1 MPGTD
6 ETEKMRTGRR
16 GRVRNLV
23 FTDKHISKLS
33 WLSDQRLGIS
43 TEFTFLGIVCPVGPL
58 GSAIS
63 DKG

>member
-1 MPGTD
+1 M
-6 ETEKMRTGRR
+6 
-16 GRVRNLV
+16 RNLV

-33 WLSDQRLGIS
+33 WLSDQRLGIT
-43 TEFTFLGIVCPVGPL
+43 TELTFLGIVCPVGPL